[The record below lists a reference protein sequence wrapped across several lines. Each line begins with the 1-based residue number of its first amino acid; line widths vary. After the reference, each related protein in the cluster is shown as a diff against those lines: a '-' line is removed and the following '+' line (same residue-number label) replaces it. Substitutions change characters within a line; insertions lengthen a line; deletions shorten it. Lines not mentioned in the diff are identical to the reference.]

1 MIQTLP
7 AASCENVSSDMMS
20 VTSALGEASPFRM
33 APFFFKSIVHTA
45 SFLSSFVIRSSKM
58 PLVYKDDHVTRMIR
72 LEIRG
77 THFLYLCFSLC
88 IGKTAEC
95 SVKVG
100 EDV

>member
-58 PLVYKDDHVTRMIR
+58 PLVYKASYYTSNEACDSRYT
-72 LEIRG
+72 L
-77 THFLYLCFSLC
+77 
-88 IGKTAEC
+88 
-95 SVKVG
+95 SVLVLFA
-100 EDV
+100 VHR